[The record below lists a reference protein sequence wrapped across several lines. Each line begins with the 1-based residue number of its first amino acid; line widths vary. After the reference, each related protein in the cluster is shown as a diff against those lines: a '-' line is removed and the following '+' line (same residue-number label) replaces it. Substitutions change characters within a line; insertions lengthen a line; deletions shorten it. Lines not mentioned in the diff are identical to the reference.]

1 MATPGITWAN
11 MILSKYVGHRK
22 LVKLLLNK
30 ARTNNVQIGEGEFQ
44 IRFLND
50 QCLFRVPEGW
60 ELTMVPGGL
69 SMNAG
74 P

>member
-1 MATPGITWAN
+1 MATPGITWVD

-44 IRFLND
+44 IRVCAPIAEQVRDVL
-50 QCLFRVPEGW
+50 
-60 ELTMVPGGL
+60 LTNL
-69 SMNAG
+69 HSS
-74 P
+74 